1 MPGGKRKID
10 PIPEHFN
17 SVEEASDFW
26 DTHSLADYWD
36 QTLEAQFDIEVD
48 EAPRYIVLERG
59 MARQIE
65 DLAARRKV
73 SSDVVVHG
81 WLKEK
86 LLEAVS
92 REAYP

>member
-36 QTLEAQFDIEVD
+36 QTSEAQFDIEVD
-48 EAPRYIVLERG
+48 EAPRYIELERG
-59 MARQIE
+59 MARQIK
-65 DLAARRKV
+65 DLAARRNV
-73 SSDVVVHG
+73 SSDVVVQG

-86 LLEAVS
+86 LLEAVR

>member
-1 MPGGKRKID
+1 MSKGKRKID

-36 QTLEAQFDIEVD
+36 QTKEVHFDIEVD
-48 EAPRYIVLERG
+48 EEPRYIVLERG
-59 MARQIE
+59 IARQI
-65 DLAARRKV
+65 DYLAVQRKV
-73 SSDVVVHG
+73 PSEVIVNV

-86 LLEAVS
+86 LLGAV
-92 REAYP
+92 R